1 MRKKSQLGLVML
13 LVCCFMMANAW
24 AKSGE
29 VALREDPIKH
39 ELSNLQNGV
48 RVFTNLCVLCHDL
61 KYVKFRDLAEIG
73 VSIESIDEIRGTNSM
88 SGSMLS
94 NMNAQQ
100 MNALFGMVTPDLSLM
115 AKARGNGIQYI
126 YSLLLAY
133 EEHADG
139 NIVNNLYPN
148 IKMPDVFAY
157 SIAND
162 ESIRSKLEQDARDVV
177 AFLAWTAD
185 PRAKERRSLGVYVML
200 YLLVLTFMLYLV
212 KRKTWARLKS

>member
-1 MRKKSQLGLVML
+1 MRKTSQSLVL
-13 LVCCFMMANAW
+13 LFVCCFVMANSW

-29 VALREDPIKH
+29 KALREEQIEH

-61 KYVKFRDLAEIG
+61 KYVKFQDLAEIG
-73 VSIESIDEIRGTNSM
+73 MPIENIDEIRGVNNI
-88 SGSMLS
+88 GDPMLS
-94 NMNAQQ
+94 KMNAQQ
-100 MNALFGMVTPDLSLM
+100 MHALFGMLTPDLSLM

-133 EEHADG
+133 DERGDG
-139 NIVNNLYPN
+139 SIVNILYPN
-148 IKMPDVFAY
+148 IKMPDVLAY
-157 SIAND
+157 SITND
-162 ESIRSKLEQDARDVV
+162 ASTRSRLEQDARDVV

-185 PRAKERRSLGVYVML
+185 PRAQERRSLGVYVML
-200 YLLVLTFMLYLV
+200 YLFVLTFMLYLV